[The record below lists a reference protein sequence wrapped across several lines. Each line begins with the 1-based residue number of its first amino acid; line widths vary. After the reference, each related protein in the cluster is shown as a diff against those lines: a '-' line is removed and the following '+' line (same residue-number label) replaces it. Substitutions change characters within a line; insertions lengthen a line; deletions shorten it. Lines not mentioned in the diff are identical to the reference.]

1 MAERDGLGK
10 ILVEAERPCDGARY
24 LRNLQSMRETRAE
37 MVALRRKEDLRFMRK
52 PPKRFRMEDLVA
64 IALVV
69 GAQRVRLAG
78 GAAPLGA
85 VGEGGLLGEHLVLP
99 LLLVFP
105 IHNAHTSSLPRM
117 FPV

>member
-1 MAERDGLGK
+1 MVRAICATSNVCVSRVRK
-10 ILVEAERPCDGARY
+10 WSPSEA
-24 LRNLQSMRETRAE
+24 RNTWVLWES
-37 MVALRRKEDLRFMRK
+37 RRNDFECKN
-52 PPKRFRMEDLVA
+52 LVA

>member
-1 MAERDGLGK
+1 
-10 ILVEAERPCDGARY
+10 
-24 LRNLQSMRETRAE
+24 
-37 MVALRRKEDLRFMRK
+37 
-52 PPKRFRMEDLVA
+52 MENLVA

-78 GAAPLGA
+78 GATPLGA
-85 VGEGGLLGEHLVLP
+85 VGESGLLGEHLVLP